1 MADGS
6 DGGNGAGLVG
16 DRELRICTVRID
28 VRGAP
33 AGSGFFIAPG
43 QVVTCAH
50 VLQALDLSAPGA
62 VDAITVSDVENNAY
76 GVESVPS
83 LWSDDDL
90 AVLRVAP
97 AYRHPCVLSIRGVR
111 MFDRFV
117 TFGYPQEHREGLAR
131 ALRSEST
138 TGDERLQ
145 AFAAGQVQPGM
156 SGAPVLNTRTGGVCG
171 VLSATRNEA
180 LDLGGYAIPIEK
192 LFLRSPTLERLN
204 RGYHEAYRDWFDKLP
219 PEQKSVL
226 LDARRGAFSSG
237 SFTSVFVV
245 SLGREENDWA
255 VSATLHPGGHVGPE
269 EVDLNSV
276 REKVARLF
284 RDWASRGRA
293 EPGEVAPGR
302 FDPGEEVRLLGGILF
317 SAVLPGAIGRRFE
330 EVLPEGDERVLL
342 ALHFKRGLQPAI
354 VEMPWEHL
362 YLPQPG
368 VESDVH
374 VARADKLAFVRV
386 LSPERREPERPSMRH
401 LSALMVGVSPPTAAG
416 QERLADRVLAAAPSV
431 DRRVDNLTLD
441 PLDMP
446 TAEQVQEKLAAGAY
460 DIVHYVG
467 FGQYRGGAD
476 QLALQ
481 GYGGFQ
487 YLDADRFA
495 MRLEEDRLPRVVVLQ
510 QVEVPKDVPSRGE
523 PQSVPADL
531 SMFAWGL
538 LRRGVEA
545 VVANQFPLAPQ
556 LTVAFNAEFY
566 AQLAAGQSF
575 EMAVQKA
582 RSALWQGGEGMHAY
596 LSPAAFVARPGE
608 LRLTAPPA
616 DSAPLTRVGVMAGH
630 A

>member
-1 MADGS
+1 MTDGADGS
-6 DGGNGAGLVG
+6 NGAGLVG

-33 AGSGFFIAPG
+33 AGSGFFVAPG

-50 VLQALDLSAPGA
+50 VLEGLDPSAPGA
-62 VDAITVSDVENNAY
+62 AGTISVSDVENYAY
-76 GVESVPS
+76 EVESVPS
-83 LWSDDDL
+83 FWPDDDL

-111 MFDRFV
+111 LFDRFV
-117 TFGYPQEHREGLAR
+117 TFGYPQEHREGLPR
-131 ALRSEST
+131 TLESEGT

-145 AFAAGQVQPGM
+145 AFAAGQVQQGM
-156 SGAPVLNTRTGGVCG
+156 SGAPVLNIRTGGVCG
-171 VLSATRNEA
+171 VLSRTRNQA
-180 LDLGGYAIPIEK
+180 LDLGGYAIPIER

-204 RGYHEAYRDWFDKLP
+204 KGYHEAYRDWFDKLSP
-219 PEQKSVL
+219 KQKSVL
-226 LDARRGAFSSG
+226 LDARPGASSG
-237 SFTSVFVV
+237 FTSVFVV
-245 SLGREENDWA
+245 SVGREENDWA
-255 VSATLHPGGHVGPE
+255 VSATLHPGGHVGHE

-293 EPGEVAPGR
+293 DPGEVAPGR

-317 SAVLPGAIGRRFE
+317 SAVLPGAIGKRFE
-330 EVLPEGDERVLL
+330 EVLPRGDERLLL
-342 ALHFKRGLQPAI
+342 ALHFKQGLHPAI
-354 VEMPWEHL
+354 VEMPWEQL
-362 YLPQPG
+362 YLYRPG
-368 VESDVH
+368 VQSDVQ

-386 LSPERREPERPSMRH
+386 LESDPREPEQPSIRQ
-401 LSALMVGVSPPTAAG
+401 LSALLVGVSPRTAAG
-416 QERLADRVLAAAPSV
+416 QEPPAARVLAAAPSV
-431 DRRVDNLTLD
+431 DRGLDNLTLE

-446 TAEQVQEKLAAGAY
+446 TAEQLQQKIAAGVY

-467 FGQYRGGAD
+467 FGEYRDGAD

-481 GYGGFQ
+481 GVGGFQ

-510 QVEVPKDVPSRGE
+510 QVEVPKDVPTRDE

-538 LRRGVEA
+538 LNRGVEA
-545 VVANQFPLAPQ
+545 VVAYQFPMAPQ

-582 RSALWQGGEGMHAY
+582 RSALWKGGEGMRAY

-616 DSAPLTRVGVMAGH
+616 DSAPLARVGVTAGH